1 MISLRSNPL
10 QKTGDKCKSFGS
22 SNEFDV
28 LVKVE
33 EDNKRILAS
42 IIMGPKS
49 VGPHTPLDKELTLPI
64 IESSHKSVTN
74 FELQSVGS
82 KVDDEFY

>member
-1 MISLRSNPL
+1 M
-10 QKTGDKCKSFGS
+10 
-22 SNEFDV
+22 
-28 LVKVE
+28 
-33 EDNKRILAS
+33 EDNNR
-42 IIMGPKS
+42 PKS